1 MFECLNVE
9 RRDMKKDRLL
19 VVLAGVALCLKTV
32 AATHTIPA
40 GDVTALTNVLKGLDT
55 WQTVKLSKGVYDLS
69 SLSNAPMYKGWVGTS
84 LLTCPIGTTITGE
97 TSNPEDV
104 VLKGGGCYRIL
115 VVPGGCTVK
124 NLTFTGGNANDK
136 ANSGYDYGGAFSTT
150 GGTAPVCQNCI
161 FTNNFA
167 RRYGG
172 AVAYVVCTDCRF
184 YNNQVT
190 GNSGYGGAGY
200 DGKYTR
206 CHFSGNTAIG
216 DGYACGGALYQATL
230 VSDCTA
236 VSNLASHKGGA
247 LYQCKNIVDSRF
259 RYNAAATTANVNPR
273 GGAISDCGPITNCVV
288 EYNLASSYAHGI
300 CNGSAVGSTFRFNGN
315 AHHGVDGS
323 LVGRFEKCTFVG
335 SSVRDAE
342 LYDCHVHSV
351 SSRIHVSG
359 NVYFGDTTANNTY
372 AFIDV
377 AVMRN
382 SLVNDVWLTNAVN
395 NALFY
400 SNGAQSMLVE
410 NCTVVDNV
418 YQHMLRYYNITNNSA
433 TFVNTAIVRNR
444 THNRAAIR
452 DLSGY
457 EARYVSLTNCIMGVT
472 NLVQHSSCGF
482 VDCKVLGENWNP
494 AFIGDGDHPYSTK
507 ARSRLCSAGRI
518 LSWMTD
524 DATDIAGNPR
534 VRDGKVDV
542 GCYQCWLDPLGFSL
556 RVR

>member
-1 MFECLNVE
+1 
-9 RRDMKKDRLL
+9 MKKDRLL
-19 VVLAGVALCLKTV
+19 VLPAVVALCLRAM
-32 AATHTIPA
+32 AATYTIPS
-40 GDVTALTNVLKGLDT
+40 GDVVALTNVLHNLST
-55 WQTVKLSKGVYDLS
+55 WQTVKLSSGVYDLS
-69 SLSNAPMYKGWVGTS
+69 SLSNAPMYKGWVGAS

-216 DGYACGGALYQATL
+216 DGYACGGALYQANL
-230 VSDCTA
+230 VLCSTA
-236 VSNLASHKGGA
+236 VCNRASHKGGA
-247 LYQCKNIVDSRF
+247 LYQCKNIVDSYLG
-259 RYNAAATTANVNPR
+259 YNAAATTVNVNSR
-273 GGAISDCGPITNCVV
+273 GGAASDCGTLTNCVV
-288 EYNLASSYAHGI
+288 EYNMASSYAHGI

-335 SSVRDAE
+335 SSVRAAE

-351 SSRIHVSG
+351 SSRIHVTG
-359 NVYFGDTTANNTY
+359 NVYFGDRMADNTY
-372 AFIDV
+372 ALIDI
-377 AVMRN
+377 ALMRN
-382 SLVNDVWLTNAVN
+382 TLVNDVWLTNAVN

-400 SNGAQSMLVE
+400 SNGEQPMRVE
-410 NCTVVDNV
+410 NCTIADNV

-518 LSWMTD
+518 LSWMTED
-524 DATDIAGNPR
+524 SVDLAGNAR
-534 VRDGKVDV
+534 VRDGKVDI
-542 GCYQCWLDPLGFSL
+542 GCYQCWLMPVGMSL
-556 RVR
+556 KVR

>member
-1 MFECLNVE
+1 
-9 RRDMKKDRLL
+9 MKKDRLL
-19 VVLAGVALCLKTV
+19 VLPAVVALCLRAM
-32 AATHTIPA
+32 AATYTIPS
-40 GDVTALTNVLKGLDT
+40 GDVVALTNVLHNLST
-55 WQTVKLSKGVYDLS
+55 WQTVKLSSGVYDLS
-69 SLSNAPMYKGWVGTS
+69 SLSNAPMYKGWVGAS

-190 GNSGYGGAGY
+190 GYSGYGGAGY

-216 DGYACGGALYQATL
+216 DGYACGGALYQANL
-230 VSDCTA
+230 VSCSTA
-236 VSNLASHKGGA
+236 VCNRASHKGGA
-247 LYQCKNIVDSRF
+247 LYQCKNIVDSYLG
-259 RYNAAATTANVNPR
+259 YNAAATTVNVNSR
-273 GGAISDCGPITNCVV
+273 GGAASDCGTLTNCVV
-288 EYNLASSYAHGI
+288 EYNMASSYAHGI

-351 SSRIHVSG
+351 SSRIHVTG
-359 NVYFGDTTANNTY
+359 NVYFGDRMADNTY
-372 AFIDV
+372 ALIDI
-377 AVMRN
+377 ALMRN
-382 SLVNDVWLTNAVN
+382 TLVNDVWLTNAVN

-400 SNGAQSMLVE
+400 SNGEQPMRVE
-410 NCTVVDNV
+410 NCTIADNV
-418 YQHMLRYYNITNNSA
+418 YQHMLRYYNIANNSA

-518 LSWMTD
+518 LSWMTED
-524 DATDIAGNPR
+524 SVDLAGNAR

-542 GCYQCWLDPLGFSL
+542 GCYQCWLMPVGMSL
-556 RVR
+556 KVR